1 MSAPGPV
8 PTRGQLTRLGPAA
21 HHGNVPVTRVGEI
34 EIYYESMGEGAPL
47 LLVMGLGAQMI
58 AWPEGLCRLLVEHG
72 FRVIR
77 FDNRDIGLS
86 SKVDHLGKPRLR
98 TLLARS
104 AMNLPFR
111 PPYTLDDMARD
122 AVGLLDALDI
132 PEAHVVGAS
141 MGGMIA
147 QIMAISHPQRVRSLT
162 SVMSHPGDLRSK
174 LVKPA
179 ILRALLAPIP
189 REREAALAHQVA
201 LLRVMSSPG
210 FAFDE
215 VAVRGMF
222 EQARARSF
230 HPPGF
235 LRQLAAVTAAPT
247 RVPALRKLAI
257 PTLVV
262 HGTHDPLVPP
272 VGARTTARVVPGAR
286 LHWVR
291 GMGHDLP
298 RGAWPELAHVIG
310 GHARE
315 ADRRYEQPAPGML
328 ARSQ

>member
-1 MSAPGPV
+1 
-8 PTRGQLTRLGPAA
+8 
-21 HHGNVPVTRVGEI
+21 VPVTRVGEI
-34 EIYYESMGEGAPL
+34 EICYESMGEGTPL
-47 LLVMGLGAQMI
+47 LLIMGLGAQMLG
-58 AWPEGLCRLLVEHG
+58 WPEGLCRLLADQG

-77 FDNRDIGLS
+77 FDNRDTGLS
-86 SKVDHLGKPRLR
+86 SKVDHLGKPKLR
-98 TLLARS
+98 ALLARG

-132 PEAHVVGAS
+132 PRAHVVGAS

-147 QIMAISHPQRVRSLT
+147 QLMAILHPTRVRSLT

-189 REREAALAHQVA
+189 HEREAAITHLVA
-201 LLRVMSSPG
+201 LVRVMSSPG

-215 VAVRGMF
+215 AAVREMF
-222 EQARARSF
+222 ERARARSF

-235 LRQLAAVTAAPT
+235 LRQLAAITAAPT
-247 RVPALRKLAI
+247 RVPALRKLAV

-272 VGARTTARVVPGAR
+272 AGARTTARVVPGAR
-286 LHWVR
+286 LHWIR

-298 RGAWPELAHVIG
+298 RGAWPELTRVITD
-310 GHARE
+310 HARDV
-315 ADRRYEQPAPGML
+315 DRRHEQPTTAPGRL

>member
-1 MSAPGPV
+1 M
-8 PTRGQLTRLGPAA
+8 
-21 HHGNVPVTRVGEI
+21 PVTRVGEI
-34 EIYYESMGEGAPL
+34 EIYYESMGEGTPL

-58 AWPEGLCRLLVEHG
+58 AWPEGLCRLFVEQG

-77 FDNRDIGLS
+77 FDNRDTGLS
-86 SKVDHLGKPRLR
+86 SKVDHLGRPKLR
-98 TLLARS
+98 ALLARG

-122 AVGLLDALDI
+122 AVGLLDALDL
-132 PEAHVVGAS
+132 PSAHVVGAS

-147 QIMAISHPQRVRSLT
+147 QIMAIGHGKRVRSLT

-189 REREAALAHQVA
+189 REREAGLAHMVEIA
-201 LLRVMSSPG
+201 RAISSPG

-215 VAVRGMF
+215 V
-222 EQARARSF
+222 EARAMLELARSRSF

-247 RVPALRKLAI
+247 RVPGLRKLAV

-262 HGTHDPLVPP
+262 HGTHDPLVSPA
-272 VGARTTARVVPGAR
+272 GARTTARVVPGAR

-298 RGAWPELAHVIG
+298 RGAWPELVSVIG
-310 GHARE
+310 EHARA
-315 ADRRYEQPAPGML
+315 ADRRREQPGSAPGKL

>member
-1 MSAPGPV
+1 
-8 PTRGQLTRLGPAA
+8 
-21 HHGNVPVTRVGEI
+21 
-34 EIYYESMGEGAPL
+34 MGEGTPL
-47 LLVMGLGAQMI
+47 VLIMGLGAQMI
-58 AWPEGLCRLLVEHG
+58 AWPEGLCRLFVEQG

-86 SKVDHLGKPRLR
+86 SKIDHLGKPRLR
-98 TLLARS
+98 ALLARG
-104 AMNLPFR
+104 AMNLPIR
-111 PPYTLDDMARD
+111 PPYSLDDMARD
-122 AVGLLDALDI
+122 TVGLLDALEL
-132 PEAHVVGAS
+132 PSAHVVGAS

-147 QIMAISHPQRVRSLT
+147 QIMAISHPTRVRSLT

-179 ILRALLAPIP
+179 ILRAMLSPIP
-189 REREAALAHQVA
+189 RERDAALAHQVA

-210 FAFDE
+210 YPFDE
-215 VAVRGMF
+215 AGARGMF

-247 RVPALRKLAI
+247 RVPALRKLTT

-272 VGARTTARVVPGAR
+272 AGARTTARVVPDAR
-286 LHWVR
+286 LHWIR

-298 RGAWPELAHVIG
+298 RGAWPEIAAVIG
-310 GHARE
+310 GHALE
-315 ADRRYEQPAPGML
+315 ADRRHEQPGRAPGRV